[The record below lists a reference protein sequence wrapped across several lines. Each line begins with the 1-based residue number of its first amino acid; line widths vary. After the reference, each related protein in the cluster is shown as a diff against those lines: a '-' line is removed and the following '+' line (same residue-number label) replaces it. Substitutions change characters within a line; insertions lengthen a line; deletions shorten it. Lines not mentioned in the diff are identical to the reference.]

1 MQSQDLAQLVWLQAW
16 GLSFVL
22 LPPLV
27 RSRGSPAPRWVLA
40 SLACPPCCWV
50 THRTFCPCLLWRV
63 KDGMELTEW
72 TLISHHSM
80 RQEKKTRL
88 SIPNFSRRERGQS

>member
-1 MQSQDLAQLVWLQAW
+1 MQSQDLAQLLWLQAW
-16 GLSFVL
+16 GLSFAL

-27 RSRGSPAPRWVLA
+27 WSQVPQPQGGSRPAWPALLVAGLPIEPLSLFAVEGDGVELA
-40 SLACPPCCWV
+40 
-50 THRTFCPCLLWRV
+50 
-63 KDGMELTEW
+63 EW
-72 TLISHHSM
+72 TLISHHSI